1 MSGHPAWHHF
11 SLLPVSIIHNKK
23 NKKKTTATLRK
34 TESDP
39 AVCATAASTLIPVGN
54 TRDAV
59 VSTISK
65 GVTFTTTQL

>member
-11 SLLPVSIIHNKK
+11 SLLPVSIIH
-23 NKKKTTATLRK
+23 KKKTTATLRK